1 MTWGPGKEQ
10 GTNKPPPTR
19 RVQKRSKG
27 DTTCSTTSQ
36 NPSLWYPSWLNKACT
51 TRKDSES
58 KWLAKDNGET
68 NPITVK
74 PETASYVAEPFS
86 WVPLPSC
93 SLPGRPFPVKSLAL
107 SAHVSPRIIHFQ
119 VLDKSPIS
127 GPGRGPPSCSTLTNV
142 INLFYILL

>member
-1 MTWGPGKEQ
+1 MRCFMTGGPGKEQ

-58 KWLAKDNGET
+58 KWLAKDNLET
-68 NPITVK
+68 NPITI
-74 PETASYVAEPFS
+74 ELFS
-86 WVPLPSC
+86 WDPLPSC

-107 SAHVSPRIIHFQ
+107 SAHVSPRIIHFR

-127 GPGRGPPSCSTLTNV
+127 GPGRGPPSCNTLTNV